1 MSAIWKDPFLSA
13 PQIFALTH
21 SSITP
26 LTVEQ
31 RRRLNLFA
39 MCNDVQVEIIEGM
52 LQCFVEQNNKVVHV
66 DFSRSKGEGM
76 PCALPAPRL

>member
-1 MSAIWKDPFLSA
+1 MSVVWKDPFLTE

-39 MCNDVQVEIIEGM
+39 QCNDVQVEIIEGM

-66 DFSRSKGEGM
+66 DFSRSRCEDKLFV
-76 PCALPAPRL
+76 LPAPQL